1 MIIKGATSSSSY
13 LSTAIILLCIIG
25 GAFGLWYFLPN
36 LTSWKQKDVVH
47 CDAEITRGKYFI
59 AHGDHFF
66 NSQTQNK
73 EEAFQGN
80 YSSKIV
86 TGEGFQYGFG
96 IDFNSYEDGATYVAS
111 VWRKKEY
118 HGGNG
123 SLIIIDKNN
132 VINIEITEPIKE
144 KNGWELLEQKFTI
157 PFQQDINDLKVYV
170 RTDGKGIFY
179 FDDLKIIKKEKLV
192 TTHLHNFKKEVIEI
206 SISEKGIK
214 KLEQKRKKALQ
225 VGILQSDDND
235 WFNAKIKTSTE
246 DEMPV
251 ELRLKG
257 DWLDHLKNNKWSYRV
272 KVKDPFAWNGM
283 KTFSLQSPETREF
296 LNEWMLHQWWKKED
310 VLTPRYDFVEVQ
322 LNGKSLGVYA
332 YEEHF
337 EKQLPESNYRR
348 EGIIVR
354 FSEEGFWADVKTRI
368 SDLEGNPN
376 AHVNNSAHY
385 STASVTP
392 FKENQ
397 TLKDTILKKQ
407 LETAQQ
413 LLTSFINQSLPVD
426 QIFETDKMAKYFA
439 ICDLMHAQHSAAW
452 HNMRFYFN
460 PVLNKLE
467 PIGFDGFP
475 TYNYP
480 YLLLSEGALSKHFK
494 EDDEPIQYFFSD
506 TIFLKK
512 YISNLF
518 EFSNE
523 KYIDTLLSKLEN
535 GAGQRNDF
543 ITKEFRDFNFDKYA
557 IEKRIS
563 GIRSGIFPHND
574 LTLKAHLQK
583 SSNTQ
588 NEILLGNTHS
598 LPIEIIGTGIR
609 KNKVD
614 NYLENKI
621 ILPAYITSPF
631 YKDQSKKE
639 KKTAP
644 ALQNIIRYNIEYQ
657 QVTAPKSSKYI
668 FYKVI
673 GFEQVFYS
681 KISNW
686 DITSNIVSPLN
697 QNINSINSNNT
708 FTVNE
713 NKVIFH
719 KGKKS
724 VTQDIIIPKGYHVY
738 FSEGAELDFIQNSK
752 FLSYS
757 PIKMNGTK
765 DSPVKIF
772 SSDFSINGFN
782 IIQADEN
789 SELEFVIFENLNS
802 HRKENWNLTGAVTF
816 YESDVLINNCVF
828 TKNHCEDG
836 LNVIRSNV
844 EINRSLISETKS
856 DGLDFDFCNGS
867 INDCSFFNTTNDGID
882 ISGSNIYI
890 VDCNLDNCGDKG
902 ISIGEQSKSTIMN
915 ATIKNSITGIASK
928 DLSEVIVENV
938 LLENCNQGFT
948 IYQKKAEFGGSKMEV
963 KEYTAK
969 KVRQLHNVRVGCTL
983 ILEGQK
989 IKK

>member
-1 MIIKGATSSSSY
+1 MIIKGATSSTSY
-13 LSTAIILLCIIG
+13 LSTVIILLCSIG
-25 GAFGLWYFLPN
+25 GILSLWYFLPR
-36 LTSWKQKDVVH
+36 LTSWKQKDVIH

-59 AHGDHFF
+59 ANGDHFF

-80 YSSKIV
+80 YSSKIS

-118 HGGNG
+118 HEGKG

-157 PFQQDINDLKVYV
+157 PFQQDIKDLRIYV
-170 RTDGKGIFY
+170 RTNGKGIFY

-192 TTHLHNFKKEVIEI
+192 TTHLHNFKKEVLEI

-235 WFNAKIKTSTE
+235 WVNAKIKSSTE
-246 DEMPV
+246 DEMPI

-257 DWLDHLKNNKWSYRV
+257 DWLDHLKNNKWSYRI

-296 LNEWMLHQWWKKED
+296 LNEWILHQWWKKED
-310 VLTPRYDFVEVQ
+310 VLTPRYDFVELQ

-337 EKQLPESNYRR
+337 EKQLPESNQRR

-376 AHVNNSAHY
+376 AHINNSAHY

-397 TLKDTILKKQ
+397 ILKNTVLKKQ

-413 LLTSFINQSLPVD
+413 LLSSFINQSLPVD
-426 QIFETDKMAKYFA
+426 QIFEIDKMAKYFA

-494 EDDEPIQYFFSD
+494 EDQEPIQYFFSD

-523 KYIDTLLSKLEN
+523 KYVDTFLSELEN
-535 GAGQRNDF
+535 GSDERKDF
-543 ITKEFRDFNFDKYA
+543 ITKEFRDFNFDKHA

-574 LTLKAHLQK
+574 LTLKAHLQQ

-588 NEILLGNTHS
+588 NEILIGNTHS
-598 LPIEIIGTGIR
+598 LPVEIIGTGIR
-609 KNKVD
+609 NNKVD
-614 NYLENKI
+614 NYLKNKI
-621 ILPAYITSPF
+621 TLPAYITSPF
-631 YKDQSKKE
+631 YKDQSKKQ
-639 KKTAP
+639 KKAAP

-668 FYKVI
+668 FYKVM

-686 DITSNIVSPLN
+686 NITSNIVSPPN
-697 QNINSINSNNT
+697 QNINSINSNNI

-719 KGKKS
+719 KGKKT

-765 DSPVKIF
+765 DNPVKIF
-772 SSDFSINGFN
+772 SNDFSINGFN
-782 IIQADEN
+782 IIQADES

-816 YESDVLINNCVF
+816 YESDVVINDCLF

-867 INDCSFFNTTNDGID
+867 INDCSFSNTTNDGID

-902 ISIGEQSKSTIMN
+902 ISVGEQSKSTIMN
-915 ATIKNSITGIASK
+915 TTIKNSITGIASK
-928 DLSEVIVENV
+928 DLSEVTVENV

-983 ILEGQK
+983 ILKDQE